1 MIFDTH
7 IHWDDEAFEADRD
20 ELVAGLPSAGIGCAV
35 NAGCDVPTTEAGIA
49 LAEKYPHIYAL
60 AGIHPHA
67 AAGTTD
73 ADLARIAELAKHPKI
88 VGIGEIGLDYH
99 YPGTDKPAQERVFR
113 AQIGI
118 ARELGMP
125 VAVHSRDASA
135 DTLAIIKAEA
145 ADLGGVIHCYSYS
158 RETAAEYLAMG
169 YYLGIGGVIT
179 YKNAKKLIE
188 VAEFAPIEQLVI
200 ETDAP
205 YLSPEPYRGKR
216 NSSYNLPFVIRKIAE
231 LKGLTEREVEKITW
245 ENACRMYRLPE
256 LLNGTA
262 ETGVTGA

>member
-1 MIFDTH
+1 M
-7 IHWDDEAFEADRD
+7 
-20 ELVAGLPSAGIGCAV
+20 
-35 NAGCDVPTTEAGIA
+35 
-49 LAEKYPHIYAL
+49 
-60 AGIHPHA
+60 
-67 AAGTTD
+67 
-73 ADLARIAELAKHPKI
+73 
-88 VGIGEIGLDYH
+88 
-99 YPGTDKPAQERVFR
+99 FR

-205 YLSPEPYRGKR
+205 YLSPEPYRGNR

-256 LLNGTA
+256 LLNGNA